1 MLGYSSLRKIAFFT
15 MLLFVWFC
23 MTADFQYGQEEDL
36 LLKARKLYQKGYYDD
51 ALTILNQCIEKL
63 RNIVAQKKKVAE
75 AFYLIAKVYYTVGED
90 EEVEKSLK
98 RVFETYPAFQKEE
111 NDIEFKSMVDKVRST
126 VAKTRI
132 DPVQKDDTVQKEVE
146 KKVEPVDTR
155 VDEKSKTPDPV
166 MAKEKKT
173 ETTIQPLKYDEEK
186 KQTQVKKTVI
196 SKPVKKKKKKFP
208 WLLVVGGVVVL
219 GALAYFLLFK
229 KEESKVTEVTVR
241 IDMTFAATNLGC
253 GHIIRVNG
261 VEKLNEFM
269 AFNVPGYDDYSL
281 AKKINRTIYVTQAP
295 GTMTI
300 QHEVEADY
308 IDYYSTQST
317 WIWGTD
323 FDLVI
328 SDFNYQGDNPGAPAL
343 SENYFYTTVSPWET
357 NPTDEWYR
365 IESKS
370 ITIIAPTPTSVS
382 SFKQKRVVI
391 RTYRIED
398 IKNKK

>member
-132 DPVQKDDTVQKEVE
+132 
-146 KKVEPVDTR
+146 
-155 VDEKSKTPDPV
+155 DPV